1 MSLSDIKTLIKHYV
15 LLFFLHELLM
25 IFEVKC
31 HIRLVLFLLTDF
43 TLIIKF
49 TNTVMQSLQTEGI

>member
-31 HIRLVLFLLTDF
+31 HIRFVLFLLTDF
-43 TLIIKF
+43 TLILKF